1 MVRVWAGHWVI
12 VNIEEDRHQSKS
24 FDKFWEFIVLL
35 SKEALNH
42 LRIRNKNKVLGPE
55 GLD

>member
-35 SKEALNH
+35 SKEALNPSSD
-42 LRIRNKNKVLGPE
+42 KE
-55 GLD
+55 